1 MTIEG
6 IPEPSFEGDSFTER
20 DRFLFPSSETSVT
33 FSVAAAPM
41 PSDCGTY
48 VNRIRVCGEQ
58 RVNREQIWVINI
70 EKNYWLL
77 ILSFS
82 GKKILLYKMDSVV
95 LKRGE
100 KWRLMLFLFFL
111 LHILLIMF
119 FNFFCFFSMCGWMFL
134 GLDVELH
141 IVLRCKIALIK
152 LSPSCVCITLLLSG
166 LSAFKLNVSVERVGC
181 L

>member
-58 RVNREQIWVINI
+58 RVNLSDEYW
-70 EKNYWLL
+70 EKLL
-77 ILSFS
+77 TPNTLFQE
-82 GKKILLYKMDSVV
+82 KKILLI
-95 LKRGE
+95 
-100 KWRLMLFLFFL
+100 KW
-111 LHILLIMF
+111 ILLF
-119 FNFFCFFSMCGWMFL
+119 
-134 GLDVELH
+134 
-141 IVLRCKIALIK
+141 
-152 LSPSCVCITLLLSG
+152 
-166 LSAFKLNVSVERVGC
+166 
-181 L
+181 